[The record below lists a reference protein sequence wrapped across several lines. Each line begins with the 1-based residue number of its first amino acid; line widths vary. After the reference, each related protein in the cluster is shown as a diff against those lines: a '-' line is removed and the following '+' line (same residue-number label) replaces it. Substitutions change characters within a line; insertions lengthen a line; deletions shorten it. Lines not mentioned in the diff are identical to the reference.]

1 MEQALADFLRYLA
14 LERNASAHTV
24 KSYRE
29 DLLQA
34 FEFFSGAPQSRR
46 RTDLKSVPP
55 GAPSRRGTSAGSRR
69 TNLKSVSPDTVS
81 TRQVRAYLAWLHEQK
96 YARTTI
102 ARRLAA
108 VRSFAKFLC
117 RQGVLSSNPAEALR
131 TPRLQRKLPHFLTE
145 SDLTRLLE
153 TPKADKPF
161 GLRDRAIL
169 EVLYSG
175 GLRVSELTGLNVED
189 LDLESGLATIR
200 GKGKRE
206 RLAILG
212 RAALK
217 AIQRWLEV
225 RSAKSGVRSRRKTP
239 DSSLRTPDSSSAVFL
254 NKNGTR
260 LNVRSVGRILQKHL
274 AQAGL
279 DPRTSPHTL
288 RHSFATHL
296 LDRGADIRS
305 VQELLGH
312 RSLSTTQ
319 VYTHVTTTRLQE
331 RYQQAHPRA

>member
-1 MEQALADFLRYLA
+1 MQQALADFLRHLA
-14 LERNASAHTV
+14 FERNASPHTV

-29 DLLQA
+29 DLQQA
-34 FEFFSGAPQSRR
+34 AEFFAKLLGSHDAP
-46 RTDLKSVPP
+46 V
-55 GAPSRRGTSAGSRR
+55 AGI
-69 TNLKSVSPDTVS
+69 T
-81 TRQVRAYLAWLHEQK
+81 TRLVRAYLAWLHEQK
-96 YARTTI
+96 YSRTTI

-108 VRSFAKFLC
+108 VRSWFKFLC
-117 RQGVLSSNPAEALR
+117 RQGTLHANPADALR
-131 TPRLQRKLPHFLTE
+131 GPKPDRRLPHFLTE
-145 SDLTRLLE
+145 DHLLKLLDAPAVSE
-153 TPKADKPF
+153 PF

-169 EVLYSG
+169 ETLYSA

-189 LDLESGLATIR
+189 VDLDAGLATVR

-212 RAALK
+212 RPATKAL
-217 AIQRWLEV
+217 ALWLE
-225 RSAKSGVRSRRKTP
+225 ARRKTLAERRLA
-239 DSSLRTPDSSSAVFL
+239 SQAVFL

-260 LNVRSVGRILQKHL
+260 LTPRSVGRLVAKYLQR
-274 AQAGL
+274 AGL
-279 DPRTSPHTL
+279 DPRTTPHTL

-319 VYTHVTTTRLQE
+319 VYTHVTTRRLQDSY
-331 RYQQAHPRA
+331 RQAHPRA